1 MKVAVIYASTTG
13 NTEAMANAINEALK
27 ASGEDVVFG
36 TADSADKAAV
46 TSCDVILLGSP
57 AMGDEIL
64 EDTMEEFYTA
74 IESSLNGKK
83 VGIFGSYDWG
93 DGQWLRDWSDRLK
106 NAGAVNAAEP
116 LMVHLTP
123 EEADV
128 EQCKAWAMSAIKQAL
143 IK

>member
-64 EDTMEEFYTA
+64 EDTMEEFYTG

-123 EEADV
+123 EETDV
-128 EQCKAWAMSAIKQAL
+128 EQCKAWAMSAIK
-143 IK
+143 

>member
-27 ASGEDVVFG
+27 TSGAEVVFAS
-36 TADSADKAAV
+36 ADSADKAAV
-46 TSCDVILLGSP
+46 TACDVILLGSP
-57 AMGDEIL
+57 AMGDEVL
-64 EDTMEEFYTA
+64 EDTMEEFYTG
-74 IESSLNGKK
+74 IEGSLNGKK

-93 DGQWLRDWSDRLK
+93 DGQWLRDWNHRLS
-106 NAGAVNAAEP
+106 NAGTVSAAEP

-128 EQCKAWAMSAIKQAL
+128 EQCKAWAVSAIK
-143 IK
+143 